1 MAREVPARH
10 AIHKRSSERSRRYLL
25 RIAAVWL
32 GLCAA
37 GRAEP
42 GTPAPT
48 APAAAST
55 RGIWVVL
62 GSSTAAGTGVPAGQG
77 WVSLLEAAYRPAG
90 VSIRNLAVA
99 GTVTIQA
106 AVMVTT

>member
-1 MAREVPARH
+1 MARELLSRH
-10 AIHKRSSERSRRYLL
+10 AIHKSSSERSRRYSLL
-25 RIAAVWL
+25 IAALWL
-32 GLCAA
+32 GLCGA

-42 GTPAPT
+42 GTPAT
-48 APAAAST
+48 TTPAAAST

-77 WVSLLEAAYRPAG
+77 WVSLLEAAYLPAG

-99 GTVTIQA
+99 GTVTYLGSYE
-106 AVMVTT
+106 